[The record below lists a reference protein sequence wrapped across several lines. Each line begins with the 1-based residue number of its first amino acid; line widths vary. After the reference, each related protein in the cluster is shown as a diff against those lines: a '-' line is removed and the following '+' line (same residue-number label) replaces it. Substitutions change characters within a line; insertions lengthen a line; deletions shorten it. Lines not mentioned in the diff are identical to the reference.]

1 MMPEAVKNLLTTIHR
16 MGNHGPKDLIKKR
29 NSAVHQV
36 ARQMERGE
44 VIPLPDIKIA
54 TFNIVLLKNSVLTRA
69 VVTRKF
75 QPVAALAACEFNV
88 GANGMWS
95 DALTAAL
102 RTRAEEVQ
110 LTTALEEHGFLVM
123 DASDLLAPLN
133 IRDLLAPETLVL
145 LDESKNDLVY
155 WRPTCLWEVL
165 FNQWD

>member
-75 QPVAALAACEFNV
+75 QPVTALAAGEFNV
-88 GANGMWS
+88 GASSRKPTDVTNMAKLGHCFG
-95 DALTAAL
+95 A
-102 RTRAEEVQ
+102 RASI
-110 LTTALEEHGFLVM
+110 HH
-123 DASDLLAPLN
+123 
-133 IRDLLAPETLVL
+133 I
-145 LDESKNDLVY
+145 
-155 WRPTCLWEVL
+155 
-165 FNQWD
+165 